1 LNDLSRSFYARPTV
15 EVAADLI
22 GKLLV
27 STIGGVTTSG
37 VILETEAY
45 TPDDPASH
53 SFRGPTLRNRSMFGP
68 PGHLYVYRIYG
79 IHSCANVVTEPE
91 HTGAAVLL
99 RAIQPIDGIGVIA
112 SRRGIADP
120 KRFANGPGKLGQAL
134 GINRTH
140 DGLDLLQRGSLV
152 RIADSGHRVRSIR
165 ATPRIGISK
174 AVDRMWRF
182 IADGS

>member
-1 LNDLSRSFYARPTV
+1 MNDLPRSFFARPTI

-22 GKLLV
+22 GKLLI
-27 STIGGVTTSG
+27 STIGGLTSSG

-53 SFRGPTLRNRSMFGP
+53 SFRGLTLRNRSMFGP

-79 IHSCANVVTEPE
+79 IHHCANVVTEPE

-99 RAIQPIDGIGVIA
+99 RAIQPREGIEVIA

-120 KRFANGPGKLGQAL
+120 KCWADGPGKLCQAL
-134 GINRTH
+134 GIHRTH
-140 DGLDLLQRGSLV
+140 DGLDLLHPHSVL
-152 RIADSGHRVRSIR
+152 RIADCGHRIHAIR
-165 ATPRIGISK
+165 TTPRIGISK
-174 AVDRMWRF
+174 ATDRMWRF
-182 IADGS
+182 IADES